1 MNKEYEERLKDL
13 REINSIENNEII
25 KLSKISKKFTTA
37 NKNITVLKNV
47 NLTIRKGELISLNGP
62 SGSGKSTLLHI
73 IALLDQPSSGEVFF
87 KKKNLSKSNDREKD
101 LVRKKGISII
111 YQQNNLLNDFTALEN
126 VIIPLINNE
135 FSWEESTRKAKK
147 LLSLVNLNKRLN
159 HFPSELSGG
168 EQQRVAVARALVT
181 EPDLILA
188 DEPTGSLDRK
198 NSNEIFFLL
207 SELKSKSRAI
217 LYATHNREL
226 SDRADYKLNILD
238 GNIIRENE

>member
-1 MNKEYEERLKDL
+1 MNK
-13 REINSIENNEII
+13 EII
-25 KLSKISKKFTTA
+25 KLSKISKKFVGS

-47 NLTIRKGELISLNGP
+47 NLIINKGELVSLSGP

-73 IALLDQPSSGEVFF
+73 MALLDQPTSGEIFF
-87 KKKNLSKSNDREKD
+87 KKKSFTKSNDNEKD

-126 VIIPLINNE
+126 VLIPLVNNG
-135 FSWEESTRKAKK
+135 FSLKEATKKANKT
-147 LLSLVNLNKRLN
+147 LSLVNLSKRLN

-168 EQQRVAVARALVT
+168 EQQRVAVARALIT

-198 NSNEIFFLL
+198 TANEIFSLFLK
-207 SELKSKSRAI
+207 LKSKNRAI

-226 SDRADYKLNILD
+226 SNKADYKLNILD
-238 GNIIRENE
+238 GNIIRKNE

>member
-1 MNKEYEERLKDL
+1 MNK
-13 REINSIENNEII
+13 EII
-25 KLSKISKKFTTA
+25 KLSKISKKFVGS

-47 NLTIRKGELISLNGP
+47 NLKINKGELVSLSGP

-73 IALLDQPSSGEVFF
+73 MALLDQPTSGEIFF
-87 KKKNLSKSNDREKD
+87 KKKSFTKSNDNEKD

-126 VIIPLINNE
+126 VLIPLVNNG
-135 FSWEESTRKAKK
+135 FSLKEATKKANKT
-147 LLSLVNLNKRLN
+147 LSLVNLSKRLN

-168 EQQRVAVARALVT
+168 EQQRVAVARALIT

-198 NSNEIFFLL
+198 TANEIFSLFLK
-207 SELKSKSRAI
+207 LKSKNRAI

-226 SDRADYKLNILD
+226 SNRADYKLNIFD
-238 GNIIRENE
+238 GNIIRKNG